1 MNENQ
6 ETKIES
12 IGGLGDDTSSDYRWK
27 VLIADDEMII
37 REGIRESVDWDKL
50 RLDVVAEAEDG
61 EEALEL
67 AVHYAVHILLV
78 DLNMPIMDGIEL
90 MKRVREAL
98 PDCKIIVI
106 TGHDEFTYAQ
116 KAIRFQVKDYILKP
130 ANPAQL
136 EKVLCQVRDELDEE
150 AVQQQHL
157 LSASR
162 QIARSYPLLRERF
175 CQEWMEGN
183 MTTAEI
189 MEQLQFLKLP
199 SECPHWLGVIR
210 LPEPTASQMALKED
224 ERQLY
229 LFAVENI
236 ASELLSPY
244 TKVIFRDLFGFII
257 VLLWNYE
264 AEAKFHQIS
273 SSVRTY
279 LKIAVDIHLAEGNGD
294 MMHLPAVYRKCKS
307 AVLKETA
314 VSPLVRR
321 AKQYML
327 EHFGESGLTLEA
339 MAQDLQTSPVYLSR
353 MIKQELGVSFNSYLT
368 QIRIRRAAQL
378 LNSTEMTI
386 YDISEQVGYETQ
398 HYFSTAFKRNTGISP
413 LQYRKGA
420 INGEDR
426 KSE

>member
-1 MNENQ
+1 MNENK
-6 ETKIES
+6 ETKIKS
-12 IGGLGDDTSSDYRWK
+12 ISGIGDDTSSDYRWK

-67 AVHYAVHILLV
+67 AVHHAVHILLV

-136 EKVLCQVRDELDEE
+136 EKVLRQVRDELDEE
-150 AVQQQHL
+150 AVQQQHF

-162 QIARSYPLLRERF
+162 QISRSYPLLRERF

-199 SECPHWLGVIR
+199 SECPQWLGVIR
-210 LPEPTASQMALKED
+210 LPEPAASQMALKED

-257 VLLWNYE
+257 ILLWSYE

-273 SSVRTY
+273 SAVRTY
-279 LKIAVDIHLAEGNGD
+279 LKIAVDVHLAEGEED
-294 MMHLPAVYRKCKS
+294 VMHLPAVYRKCKS

-327 EHFGESGLTLEA
+327 EHFVESGLTLEA

-368 QIRIRRAAQL
+368 QIRVRRAAQL

-386 YDISEQVGYETQ
+386 FEISEKVGYETQ
-398 HYFSTAFKRNTGISP
+398 HYFSTAFKRATGISP

-420 INGEDR
+420 ITGEER
-426 KSE
+426 NLE